1 VTTIVIEGGAALR
14 GAIALPPDLPI
25 ARVAFLLAALA
36 EGESRLAGVFASAEL
51 QALIAALRD
60 MGVAI
65 DVSAQ
70 EARVTGVG
78 LRGLSLP
85 PGAIACRSLDAL
97 ALFAGA
103 LSGQAFGTRLTL
115 APHVTPRSLGHL
127 VGALQARGV
136 PLRATGQDALPP
148 LAFAPRLPDE
158 ALRAIECTLPEP
170 DPRAKAAVLL
180 SGLSAGGPTAVAE
193 PLLSADHVERMLSA
207 RGVALSR
214 AASMSAFAPVTALLP
229 FAGGELPGCSVLASL
244 IACAAATIAGSR
256 VALRDAGTNPTRTGA
271 IDALRLFGARML
283 IAGKGERAG
292 HEPIAELQVQHGA
305 LRGGALSSEI
315 ALHAGDALP
324 LLCLSGARSARGVQ
338 LLEAETYAPA
348 GARAW
353 EQLAALVRAFGAG
366 ARIEGAGIVVDPAP
380 RLHGARVD
388 AHQDDR
394 LALCAVLFGL
404 AADGETRV
412 DQAEPMLDNYPALV
426 PLLREIGARIV
437 CEGAA

>member
-1 VTTIVIEGGAALR
+1 MPSIVIEGGAALR
-14 GAIALPPDLPI
+14 GAISLPPDLPI

-36 EGESRLAGVFASAEL
+36 EGESRLAGTFASAEL

-70 EARVTGVG
+70 DARITGVG

-85 PGAIACRSLDAL
+85 AGAIACRSLDAL
-97 ALFAGA
+97 ALLAGA

-115 APHVTPRSLGHL
+115 APGVRPRSLAHL

-136 PLRATGQDALPP
+136 PLRATGQDAFPP
-148 LAFAPRLPDE
+148 LAFAPRLLDE
-158 ALRAIECTLPEP
+158 PLRAIECTLPEP

-180 SGLSAGGPTAVAE
+180 SGLSADGPTAVAE

-214 AASMSAFAPVTALLP
+214 AASMTAFAPVAAISP
-229 FAGGELPGCSVLASL
+229 FAGGELPGCTVLASL

-256 VALRDAGTNPTRTGA
+256 VALRDIGTNPTRTGT

-292 HEPIAELQVQHGA
+292 HEPIAELQVQHGT
-305 LRGGALSSEI
+305 LRGGALSSEL

-324 LLCLSGARSARGVQ
+324 LLCLIGARSQRGVQ
-338 LLEAETYAPA
+338 LLEAEAYAPLA
-348 GARAW
+348 AADW

-366 ARIEGAGIVVDPAP
+366 ARIEGAGIVVDPEP
-380 RLHGARVD
+380 CLHGARID